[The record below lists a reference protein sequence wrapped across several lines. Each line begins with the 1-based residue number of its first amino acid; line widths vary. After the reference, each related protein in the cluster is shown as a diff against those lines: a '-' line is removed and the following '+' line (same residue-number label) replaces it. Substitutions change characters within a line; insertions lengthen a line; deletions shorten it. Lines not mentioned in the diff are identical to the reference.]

1 MNLSPFPHFISISS
15 LCISY
20 QPGCQDATVCAT
32 PTLGSLL
39 PLALFVQLRPL
50 GPLCLWHC
58 FQISPQLLP
67 KEFKS
72 RIGCVFSVLLL
83 IFSGG
88 VLFCYK
94 FLTGYFVSQ
103 SQKIGSGILTQPFSS
118 YFATMLGNRLLVI
131 WYKKLNVQWMSPHK
145 VVNELLF
152 FYQQMTAT

>member
-1 MNLSPFPHFISISS
+1 MEKEGGNGERMMKCVWVNLSPFPHFISISS
-15 LCISY
+15 SSFPHSLCISS

-83 IFSGG
+83 IISGG
-88 VLFCYK
+88 KGSFLLQILNGLFCFPESKDWVRNPYPTFF
-94 FLTGYFVSQ
+94 FLFCHYAGQ
-103 SQKIGSGILTQPFSS
+103 
-118 YFATMLGNRLLVI
+118 
-131 WYKKLNVQWMSPHK
+131 
-145 VVNELLF
+145 
-152 FYQQMTAT
+152 